1 MVRSMTGFAAKTIS
15 FSTSS
20 GSKTNITFQ
29 LKSLNSRYFEATC
42 KLPYQLGPLEIEL
55 TRILQD
61 KLYRGHIY
69 FTVYV
74 TNQDIFKGAIE
85 PSLVTLDGY
94 MNALDQIK
102 NKYGLTTQLTMSD
115 LLQLDNIFVT
125 QEKGLDDELK
135 KLILATTDQLIT
147 ELITAQDKEGVA
159 LQKDLEKR
167 IAIMTGDIDA
177 IEKDSAVLMA
187 AQKDKV
193 TKTIQEVTGETTSLI
208 DLQKHA
214 AYALLDKMDIN
225 EEIVRFKSHLKNLA
239 HQLATASQEKGK
251 RLDFTLQEMAREVN
265 TIAAKC
271 SHATISSLAI
281 NIKVE
286 LEKAR
291 EQTQNIV

>member
-1 MVRSMTGFAAKTIS
+1 MVRSMTGFAAKTVS

-42 KLPYQLGPLEIEL
+42 KLPYQLGPMEIEL
-55 TRILQD
+55 TRMLQEN
-61 KLYRGHIY
+61 LHRGHVY
-69 FTVYV
+69 FTIYV

-85 PSLVTLDGY
+85 PSIITLDGY
-94 MNALDQIK
+94 MHALDQIK
-102 NKYGLTTQLTMSD
+102 SKYGISSQLTMSD
-115 LLQLDNIFVT
+115 LLQLENIFVV
-125 QEKGLDDELK
+125 QEKGLDEELK
-135 KLILATTDQLIT
+135 KIVLATTQQLII
-147 ELITAQDKEGVA
+147 ELIAAEDKEGIA

-167 IAIMTGDIDA
+167 IASMGNDIQA

-187 AQKDKV
+187 AQKEKV
-193 TKTIQEVTGETTSLI
+193 SKTIQEVTGETTSLI

-225 EEIVRFKSHLKNLA
+225 EEIVRFKSHLKNLES
-239 HQLATASQEKGK
+239 QLGSTALENGK